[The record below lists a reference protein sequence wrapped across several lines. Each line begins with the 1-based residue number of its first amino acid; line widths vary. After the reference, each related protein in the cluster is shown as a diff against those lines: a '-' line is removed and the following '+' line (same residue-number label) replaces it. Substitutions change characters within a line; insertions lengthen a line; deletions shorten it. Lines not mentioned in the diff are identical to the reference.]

1 MVKSVMG
8 HYGVLPVNHE
18 ICATI
23 NVSANGVMRFS
34 AVMTLV
40 FVATKGRSSIAVAML
55 KGKISITKLCAGT
68 VQALHLLLPV
78 MR

>member
-1 MVKSVMG
+1 MG

-55 KGKISITKLCAGT
+55 KGKISIT
-68 VQALHLLLPV
+68 ALSVGIAQKILLISPAKQ
-78 MR
+78 